1 MGATKKEENMNE
13 IVKQEP
19 STPAKLLEL
28 AVSQNL
34 DIDKLERLMEM
45 QVRWEEKEARQAFYE
60 AKGRLQE
67 MIPVLKKTKKVK
79 FPSKS
84 GGSVDYSYAPLS
96 DIVEQLKKLLAE
108 YGFSYEWKI
117 ADTTENISVT
127 FIFTHKAGHCEK
139 NTMSAPADATGGK
152 NLVQQKAST
161 VTYLQR
167 YTMIGGIGI
176 ATADDDINARLN
188 PPAFITEEQ
197 VANIQALIDEVGGS
211 GETALF
217 KWLKIG
223 SIDAIPANK
232 YDQAVAGLEKRRKK

>member
-1 MGATKKEENMNE
+1 MGATQKEGDMNE

-67 MIPVLKKTKKVK
+67 MIPVLKKTKQVK
-79 FPSKS
+79 FT
-84 GGSVDYSYAPLS
+84 SVNYFYTPLA
-96 DIVEQLKKLLAE
+96 DIAEQIKKPLAE
-108 YGFSYEWKI
+108 CGFSYAWKI
-117 ADTTENISVT
+117 EDTTENISVT
-127 FIFTHKAGHCEK
+127 FILTHKAGHSEK
-139 NTMSAPADATGGK
+139 NTMTAPADATGGK
-152 NLVQQKAST
+152 NLVQQKGST

-176 ATADDDINARLN
+176 ATADDDIDSRLN

-197 VANIQALIDEVGGS
+197 AANIQALIDEVGES

-223 SIDAIPANK
+223 SIDAIPASK
-232 YDQAVAGLEKRRKK
+232 YDQAVSGLEKRRKK